1 MAIKSWLKS
10 YNNQYEI
17 AIASILEELQSKN
30 KRIKFLIMLA
40 TRPDLNIYTTNET
53 LDYIRKLT
61 NSDPFYWI
69 IAEPTNSDFLNVG
82 ELPSNLTDDEFLS
95 VFYRLLFDSVNGDSV
110 MKNLSNLKRQKS
122 DWYNRLMGLIQDRFP
137 TMYDATTS
145 KDKSEFINASR
156 KLRPLTNTQ
165 LLTYL

>member
-1 MAIKSWLKS
+1 M
-10 YNNQYEI
+10 
-17 AIASILEELQSKN
+17 
-30 KRIKFLIMLA
+30 
-40 TRPDLNIYTTNET
+40 
-53 LDYIRKLT
+53 
-61 NSDPFYWI
+61 
-69 IAEPTNSDFLNVG
+69 G